1 MNRIKVVSEPAELV
15 PILRTVDSPVKREV
29 FREVTADWRTVKQIE
44 EKFGAEGA
52 EALKFFE
59 KMKLVETKWQ
69 TSATMQPEKAY
80 HAFYSSFHINATA
93 PVTEISDVLYAAM
106 MSEKDYAK
114 IEKQIFDMVGDDGKF
129 AGDVA
134 ENLKVSQT
142 MLKSLVKRSSRLD
155 FRGHRVMRFEE

>member
-1 MNRIKVVSEPAELV
+1 MNRIKVVSDPAELV

-29 FREVTADWRTVKQIE
+29 FKEVTTDWRTAKQIE
-44 EKFGAEGA
+44 EKFGPEGA

-69 TSATMQPEKAY
+69 TSAAMQPEKAY

-93 PVTEISDVLYAAM
+93 PVMEISDVLHAAM
-106 MSEKDYAK
+106 MPEKDYAK
-114 IEKQIFDMVGDDGKF
+114 IEKQIFDMVGEEGKF

-134 ENLKVSQT
+134 ESLGVSQT
-142 MLKSLVKRSSRLD
+142 MLKALVKRSSRLD

>member
-1 MNRIKVVSEPAELV
+1 M

-29 FREVTADWRTVKQIE
+29 FREVTNEWRTAKQIE
-44 EKFGAEGA
+44 EKFGTEGA

-69 TSATMQPEKAY
+69 TSAQMQPEKAY

-106 MSEKDYAK
+106 MAEKDYAK

-142 MLKSLVKRSSRLD
+142 MLKALVKRSSRLG